1 MKKTYITEK
10 NADLKYIGQQIRR
23 ARNARNM
30 TQAQLAEKVN
40 LAQNY
45 VGMIERG
52 AGKPALPTL
61 IDIAE
66 VLGVNFDYL
75 MGRCANREC
84 NSDCQEYE
92 KQIISIVKT
101 LNKQQMLFL
110 LDIIELMQKYG
121 HIGDT
126 NL

>member
-1 MKKTYITEK
+1 
-10 NADLKYIGQQIRR
+10 
-23 ARNARNM
+23 M

-52 AGKPALPTL
+52 VGKPALPTL

-75 MGRCANREC
+75 MGKCANREC

-92 KQIISIVKT
+92 KQIISIIKT

-110 LDIIELMQKYG
+110 LDIIELACKYG
-121 HIGDT
+121 VKQST
-126 NL
+126 NEYAFQQNI

>member
-75 MGRCANREC
+75 M
-84 NSDCQEYE
+84 
-92 KQIISIVKT
+92 
-101 LNKQQMLFL
+101 
-110 LDIIELMQKYG
+110 
-121 HIGDT
+121 
-126 NL
+126 

>member
-52 AGKPALPTL
+52 AGKPDLPTL

>member
-66 VLGVNFDYL
+66 VLGVNFYYL

>member
-10 NADLKYIGQQIRR
+10 NADLKYIGKQIRR

>member
-30 TQAQLAEKVN
+30 TQVQLAEKVN